1 MATYSKLSYSVK
13 LYFARK
19 SVVALDPPLESNLF
33 QLVSTFP
40 FNVILAM
47 AAVLVVGTVL
57 AFTRKPARSNT
68 PKVDVEIQPTQKA
81 DGAMPK
87 FTREVNLEGHP
98 VQVVQMV
105 EEEMPRN
112 FESNKDEIV
121 NLYNWFY
128 RFAQWRLGGVADN
141 ITPREFVNV
150 VSGRIPSEG
159 ASALK
164 YFVTCFEIANYSRIN
179 LTEEMLFKCLKAVE
193 VLKDLIDGGSSRVS
207 DDVIELDETSSVL
220 SSHNLSARA

>member
-1 MATYSKLSYSVK
+1 MATYSKLSYSVS
-13 LYFARK
+13 LYFARI

-33 QLVSTFP
+33 QLIVTFP
-40 FNVILAM
+40 FNVILVV

-68 PKVDVEIQPTQKA
+68 LNVDVESQPIQKA
-81 DGAMPK
+81 GVVMPK
-87 FTREVNLEGHP
+87 FTREVYLEGHP
-98 VQVVQMV
+98 VQVVQVV
-105 EEEMPRN
+105 EEEIPRS
-112 FESNKDEIV
+112 FEGNKDGIV
-121 NLYNWFY
+121 KLYNWFY
-128 RFAQWRLGGVADN
+128 RFAQWRLGGIANN

-164 YFVTCFEIANYSRIN
+164 YFVTCFEIANYSKIN

-193 VLKDLIDGGSSRVS
+193 VLKDLIEGGSSRVS
-207 DDVIELDETSSVL
+207 DDVIEIDETSSVL
-220 SSHNLSARA
+220 SSYNL